1 MSFFLPGPAEE
12 SGANGTDWVPPPP
25 PSPSPRRSVPKFHNQ
40 SLRFLLLPSAAQ
52 PASLFPIIDTVSAA
66 DFTIVALSSE
76 QEVDEQG
83 ETVLRCLTGL
93 GVGGANGGVLGVVK
107 VREVRRLSSHTG
119 C

>member
-1 MSFFLPGPAEE
+1 
-12 SGANGTDWVPPPP
+12 
-25 PSPSPRRSVPKFHNQ
+25 
-40 SLRFLLLPSAAQ
+40 LPSADQAT
-52 PASLFPIIDTVSAA
+52 SLFPIIDTVSAA

-107 VREVRRLSSHTG
+107 VSLVIAFHYRAS
-119 C
+119 CY